1 MGSAVF
7 LTLRPSA
14 RHRTTA
20 AWLGIVALL
29 LLFVAPV
36 ISTSLADTHART
48 TAMPGMVMAM
58 DSPSMGHEAM
68 GHEAMDHGAM
78 AAGEMPMSHP
88 AGMMPDQAACGYCV
102 LLAHAPLLE
111 MALPLLAWFTLLA
124 ARVPPPRLR
133 LRLPPPPPVCRPRTR
148 APPFC

>member
-1 MGSAVF
+1 MGRAVL

-14 RHRTTA
+14 RHRATA
-20 AWLGIVALL
+20 AWLGIFALL

-36 ISTSLADTHART
+36 ISASLAQTHAQAM
-48 TAMPGMVMAM
+48 AMPGMMMPMGDEVMNHDAM
-58 DSPSMGHEAM
+58 PM
-68 GHEAMDHGAM
+68 
-78 AAGEMPMSHP
+78 GEMPMSHP

-124 ARVPPPRLR
+124 ARAPPPRLQ